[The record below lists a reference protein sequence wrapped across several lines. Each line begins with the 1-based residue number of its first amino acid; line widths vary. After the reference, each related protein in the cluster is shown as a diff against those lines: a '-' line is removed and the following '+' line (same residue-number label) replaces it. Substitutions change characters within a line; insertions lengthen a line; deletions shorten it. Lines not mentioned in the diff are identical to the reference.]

1 MIQRSLL
8 LLVLFSCSLLHSVL
22 LANIRLPAVLTS
34 NMVLQRNAT
43 VKLWGWSEPNER
55 VVITTSWNNRT
66 DSVVANGDAQW
77 SLNIQTTGAGGPY
90 TITFRGENTIE
101 LTNVML
107 GEVWVCSGQSN
118 MEWGGFKG
126 LKEIAEALPSSANK
140 NIRFF
145 HIPKTTSDF
154 PQDNCTGSWQ
164 ESGPATLNNFSAV
177 AYFFGKHLSETLNI
191 PIGLIHSSWGGTPAE
206 AWTPHADVTGNE
218 VLHKAALKI
227 RESTWWPTKPGK
239 AYNAMIAPL
248 LPFTIAGAIWYQ
260 GESNTETYDTY
271 QQLLTTMISRW
282 REKWN
287 KEFPFYYVQIAP
299 YEYEKKNIG
308 ALLREA
314 QANVQAHPNTGMV
327 VVTDL
332 VDDVKDIHPQQK
344 RAVGQRLAN
353 YALAETYG
361 KKGITYRS
369 PALKSMQVNKNKA
382 TLTFDHAENG
392 FMIRGSKATE
402 WYIAGPDKQFYP
414 ADISIRKN
422 MITVSSPRVAAP
434 VAVRFGFSNAAM
446 PNLFSKEGL
455 PVAPFRTDHWEM
467 DTSKN

>member
-1 MIQRSLL
+1 MRQRHLAFL
-8 LLVLFSCSLLHSVL
+8 ILCITTFCHSTIFAEV
-22 LANIRLPAVLTS
+22 RLPALLTD

-43 VKLWGWSEPNER
+43 VKLWGWSGPNEK

-66 DSVVANGDAQW
+66 DSIIANGDAKW
-77 SLNIQTTGAGGPY
+77 SLNIQTPGAGGPY
-90 TITFRGENTIE
+90 SITFRGENTIV
-101 LTNVML
+101 LNNVML

-126 LKEIAEALPSSANK
+126 LKEIEEALPASANK
-140 NIRFF
+140 NLRFF
-145 HIPKTTSDF
+145 HVPKTTADY
-154 PQDNCTGSWQ
+154 PQDDCSASWQ

-177 AYFFGKHLSETLNI
+177 AYFFGKQLSETLNV
-191 PIGLIHSSWGGTPAE
+191 PVGLIHSSWGGTPAE
-206 AWTPHADVTGNE
+206 AWTPQADVTGNE

-260 GESNTETYDTY
+260 GESNTETSDTY

-282 REKWN
+282 REEWN

-299 YEYEKKNIG
+299 YTYEKENIG

-314 QANVQAHPNTGMV
+314 QANVQAHPKTGMV

-332 VDDVKDIHPQQK
+332 VENVKDIHPQQK

-353 YALAETYG
+353 FALAETYG
-361 KKGITYRS
+361 KTGIAYRS
-369 PALKSMQVNKNKA
+369 PVFRSMSTNKNKT
-382 TLTFDHAENG
+382 TLTFDHAPNG
-392 FMIRGSKATE
+392 FLLKGNKATE

-414 ADISIRKN
+414 ADVTINNNKI
-422 MITVSSPRVAAP
+422 IVSSPRVTAP
-434 VAVRFGFSNAAM
+434 VAIRFGFSNEAM

-455 PVAPFRTDHWEM
+455 PVTPFRTDDW
-467 DTSKN
+467 DVSTQNK